1 VLSASTGAY
10 LGQFAALGAAAL
22 WACTALA
29 IEGAARRIGSLTVNL
44 VRLLFAFCFLCLA
57 GWLSRGLALPVDA
70 TPHAWVWLTVS
81 GLVGFTFGDLCLYR
95 AFVVLGSRL
104 STLMMSLVP
113 PLAALVGWLALGETL
128 TPRDLL
134 GMTLTVG
141 GIAWAVLE
149 RTRPKV
155 GEGPTAGPTA
165 GHHVTPAGLALGFGG
180 ALGQASGLILSKIG
194 MGSYNAFAAG
204 QIRVLAG
211 IAGYSLLFLV
221 IGWWPNVRQGVRDR
235 TALGFTALGAFF
247 GPFLAVTLSL
257 IAIRATVAGVAASIM
272 ALSPV
277 LIIPLVILLRGEKV
291 GIGGLLGALV
301 AVSGVALL
309 FL

>member
-1 VLSASTGAY
+1 LTEDPDVLSAYTGH
-10 LGQFAALGAAAL
+10 LAALGAAAL
-22 WACTALA
+22 WACTPLA

-44 VRLLFAFCFLCLA
+44 VRLVFAFGFLCLA

-70 TPHAWVWLTVS
+70 TPHAWAWLTVS

-95 AFVVLGSRL
+95 AFVVLGPRL
-104 STLMMSLVP
+104 SILMMSLVP
-113 PLAALVGWLALGETL
+113 PLAALIGWFALGETL

-141 GIAWAVLE
+141 GVAWAVLE
-149 RTRPKV
+149 RTRPQT
-155 GEGPTAGPTA
+155 GQTSGF
-165 GHHVTPAGLALGFGG
+165 HVTPVGLALGFGG

-211 IAGYSLLFLV
+211 IAGYSLLFVV

-235 TALGFTALGAFF
+235 TALGFTALGAFL

-257 IAIRATVAGVAASIM
+257 IAIRTTVAGVAASIM

>member
-1 VLSASTGAY
+1 MFSAYTGH
-10 LGQFAALGAAAL
+10 LAALGAAAL
-22 WACTALA
+22 WACLPLV

-44 VRLLFAFCFLCLA
+44 VRLVFAFGFLCLA

-70 TPHAWVWLTVS
+70 TPHAWAWLTVS

-104 STLMMSLVP
+104 SILMMSLVP
-113 PLAALVGWLALGETL
+113 PLTALIGWLALDETL

-141 GIAWAVLE
+141 GVAWAVLE
-149 RTRPKV
+149 RTRPK
-155 GEGPTAGPTA
+155 GGAGA
-165 GHHVTPAGLALGFGG
+165 GLHVTPAGLALGFGG

-211 IAGYSLLFLV
+211 IVGYSLLFLV

-235 TALGFTALGAFF
+235 TALGFTALGAFL

-257 IAIRATVAGVAASIM
+257 IAIRNTVAGVAASIM

>member
-1 VLSASTGAY
+1 MTGQLA
-10 LGQFAALGAAAL
+10 GQFAALGAAVL

-44 VRLLFAFCFLCLA
+44 IRLVFALGFHCLA
-57 GWLSRGLALPVDA
+57 GWLVRGQPLPLDASR
-70 TPHAWVWLTVS
+70 HAWIWLTVS

-95 AFVVLGSRL
+95 SYLIIGPRL
-104 STLMMSLVP
+104 STLMMALVP
-113 PLAALVGWLALGETL
+113 PLTATIGWLALGETL

-149 RTRPKV
+149 RTKPA
-155 GEGPTAGPTA
+155 AGA
-165 GHHVTPAGLALGFGG
+165 GSPWHVTPAGILLGLGG
-180 ALGQASGLILSKIG
+180 ALGQAGGLILSKIG
-194 MGSYNAFAAG
+194 MGSYNAMAAT

-211 IAGYSLLFLV
+211 LAGYTLLFFAL
-221 IGWWPNVRQGVRDR
+221 GWWPNVRRALADR
-235 TALGFTALGAFF
+235 GALTLSALGAFF
-247 GPFLAVTLSL
+247 GPFAAVTLSL

-272 ALSPV
+272 ALTPV
-277 LIIPLVILLRGEKV
+277 LIIPLVILLRGERV
-291 GIGGLLGALV
+291 GVGGLAGAVV

>member
-1 VLSASTGAY
+1 MLSDSTGAY
-10 LGQFAALGAAAL
+10 TGQLAALGAAAL

-44 VRLLFAFCFLCLA
+44 VRLIFAFCFLCLA

-70 TPHAWVWLTVS
+70 TPHAWAWLTVS

-113 PLAALVGWLALGETL
+113 PLTALIGWLALGETL

-155 GEGPTAGPTA
+155 GTGQAA

-194 MGSYNAFAAG
+194 MGSYNAFASG

-211 IAGYSLLFLV
+211 IVGYSLLFLV
-221 IGWWPNVRQGVRDR
+221 IGWWPNVREGVRDR

-257 IAIRATVAGVAASIM
+257 IAIRTTVAGVAASIM